1 MNGISLTN
9 WLLIAV
15 AGGLLALSFAIIYAA
30 SNKKK

>member
-1 MNGISLTN
+1 MNSISLTN

-15 AGGLLALSFAIIYAA
+15 AGGLLALSFAIIYMA